1 MMCINVHLIL
11 IPILQMGHATYASPD
26 CGPILWVQTCFLI
39 TPPPPPPT
47 SRITFLQSNPGLAA
61 WGGGLRP
68 SNDADIVGLLEAGG
82 QQSSGVAVLI
92 FFKLTVSKS

>member
-1 MMCINVHLIL
+1 MMCINVHLTL
-11 IPILQMGHATYASPD
+11 IPILLCRATYASPD
-26 CGPILWVQTCFLI
+26 CGPILWVQTFFLI

-68 SNDADIVGLLEAGG
+68 SNDADIAGLLEGEDSN
-82 QQSSGVAVLI
+82 QVVLPC
-92 FFKLTVSKS
+92 

>member
-1 MMCINVHLIL
+1 MMCTNVHLIL
-11 IPILQMGHATYASPD
+11 LPSLLRGATYASPD
-26 CGPILWVQTCFLI
+26 CGPILWVQTFFLI

-61 WGGGLRP
+61 RGGGLRP

-82 QQSSGVAVLI
+82 QQSSG
-92 FFKLTVSKS
+92 